1 VSEAA
6 IVQLVSLG
14 LAVVA
19 CGWDLRTRRIPQALT
34 LGGALAGFL
43 FHTVNGGW
51 GASFASA
58 MGWAVGIAI
67 FFVPFALG
75 GLGGGDVKLLG
86 AIGAWLGPMNAL
98 WVGLYAGAAGGVLAI
113 FVALTNGYLIRAVGN
128 VGMMLAYW
136 RLNGIKPL
144 PEMTLEHARGPR
156 LAYAVPI
163 LAGTA
168 ATLWLR

>member
-1 VSEAA
+1 MGVAQV
-6 IVQLVSLG
+6 ISLG

-34 LGGALAGFL
+34 LGGALAGL
-43 FHTVNGGW
+43 VFHLANGGW
-51 GASFASA
+51 SA
-58 MGWAVGIAI
+58 GVGSATGWAVGMAI

-75 GLGGGDVKLLG
+75 GLGAGDVKLLG

-98 WVGLYAGAAGGVLAI
+98 WVGLYAGAAGGILAI
-113 FVALTNGYLIRAVGN
+113 FVALTKGYLFEAVGN

-136 RLNGIKPL
+136 RVNGVRPL
-144 PEMTLEHARGPR
+144 PEMTLEHGRGPR

-163 LAGTA
+163 LAGTMV
-168 ATLWLR
+168 TLWLK

>member
-1 VSEAA
+1 MSVAQV
-6 IVQLVSLG
+6 ISLG
-14 LAVVA
+14 LALVA

-34 LGGALAGFL
+34 LGGALAGL
-43 FHTVNGGW
+43 AFHVVSGGW
-51 GASFASA
+51 NAGLGST

-75 GLGGGDVKLLG
+75 GLGAGDVKLLG

-98 WVGLYAGAAGGVLAI
+98 WVGLYAGAAGGILAI
-113 FVALTNGYLIRAVGN
+113 FVALTKGYLFEAVGN

-136 RLNGIKPL
+136 RVTGVRPL
-144 PEMTLEHARGPR
+144 PEMTLEHGRGPR

-163 LAGTA
+163 LAGTMV
-168 ATLWLR
+168 TLWLK